1 MRCSWGSYIFAVTTW
16 MLTTKFIRHFSE
28 GSLEFIKNY
37 DVFFVSQ
44 IGKKKVTHIEK
55 SSTGKSYFSS
65 FFYLFGPVEKRSPL
79 KKIAVGWFI
88 YPYDRIIKNESL
100 SHIIHKS
107 QSQVN

>member
-1 MRCSWGSYIFAVTTW
+1 MMCFSYP
-16 MLTTKFIRHFSE
+16 R
-28 GSLEFIKNY
+28 LE
-37 DVFFVSQ
+37 
-44 IGKKKVTHIEK
+44 KKKVTHIEK
-55 SSTGKSYFSS
+55 SSTEKSYFSS